1 MIVDIVPVSR
11 DFGWKVVEMARRDPT
26 EADGAERRDKKILYA
41 SVTITLAAVSLA
53 IVHLFVPGFN
63 VDAITIALLVLAAA
77 PWLAPLF
84 KTIELPG
91 GWKFEFREFKKE
103 IQRELRKG
111 VEQVRDVAERVE
123 EVAQFAISGAV
134 PESLKTRLNRE
145 LSQYRDYLIG
155 LGAKLRG
162 DPPTVEIP
170 ADDYD
175 NAHYDSVKNQI
186 VVGRHFAPSSDVLFR
201 EYSHH
206 VLEKLRGHV
215 GLSGPSQD
223 AVESGLA
230 DYFPCSFRDDPGL
243 GRGVAAYLRARGVI
257 DKAAIRN
264 LENKLRLS
272 DVPSPVI
279 LQNAGEV
286 WGGAF
291 WDVRHLLGAEAA
303 DRLLLLAWQ
312 AAPAGDDAERLFVRK
327 ICDLA
332 GDQELAVTA
341 VFRRRLLPV

>member
-1 MIVDIVPVSR
+1 
-11 DFGWKVVEMARRDPT
+11 MAPSDPT
-26 EADGAERRDKKILYA
+26 EADGADRRDKRTLCA
-41 SVTITLAAVSLA
+41 SVCVTLAAVALA
-53 IVHLFVPGFN
+53 IVHLFVPGIN

-91 GWKFEFREFKKE
+91 GLKVEIREFKEE

-123 EVAQFAISGAV
+123 EVAQFVISGAV
-134 PESLKTRLNRE
+134 PESLKGRLNSE

-155 LGAKLRG
+155 LGAKVIG

-175 NAHYDSVKNQI
+175 NAHYDSLKNQI

-215 GLSGPSQD
+215 GLSGQSQD

-230 DYFPCSFRDDPGL
+230 DYFPCSFRNDPEL
-243 GRGVAAYLRARGVI
+243 GRGVAAYLRARGVF
-257 DKAAIRN
+257 DKPAIRN
-264 LENKLRLS
+264 LENKLRLT
-272 DVPSPVI
+272 DIPSPVI
-279 LQNAGEV
+279 LQQAGEV

-291 WDVRHLLGAEAA
+291 WDVRRLLGAEAA

-312 AAPAGDDAERLFVRK
+312 TAPAGDDAERLFVRK
-327 ICDLA
+327 IGELA
-332 GDQELAVTA
+332 GDQKLAVTT
-341 VFRRRLLPV
+341 VFKRRLLPV